1 VDGISLV
8 IFDCDGVLIDSE
20 MISATV
26 LMQQLNAE
34 GIDVDLA
41 YLFEHCLGRSF
52 ATVAETVTQSS
63 GRDLPA
69 DFEVR
74 YREVLLQ
81 RFETELRP
89 MPGAADVLA
98 ALRVP
103 ACIATSSGTER
114 ATRSLAIAGFGNG
127 NGKRR
132 KLFTGSMVKRGKPA
146 PDLFLLAANSMRVL
160 PGECLVVEDSDMGV
174 QAARAAGML
183 VWRFTGGSHF
193 AAGYRMG
200 AQAAKADRELSSMAL
215 FFRGYEG
222 LGRP

>member
-1 VDGISLV
+1 MPVDGISLV

-20 MISATV
+20 LISATV
-26 LMQQLNAE
+26 LMQQLAAE

-52 ATVAETVTQSS
+52 GTVAETVTQSA
-63 GRDLPA
+63 GRDLSE
-69 DFEVR
+69 DFETR
-74 YREVLLQ
+74 YRKVLLR

-89 MPGAADVLA
+89 MPGAAGVLA

-114 ATRSLAIAGFGNG
+114 ARRSLAIAGFGI
-127 NGKRR
+127 GKRR
-132 KLFTGSMVKRGKPA
+132 KLFTGSMVERGKPA
-146 PDLFLLAANSMRVL
+146 PDLFLLAADSLRVP

-174 QAARAAGML
+174 QAARAAGMR

-193 AAGYRMG
+193 AAGYRSG
-200 AQAAKADRELSSMAL
+200 LQAARADRELSSMAL

-222 LGRP
+222 LGR

>member
-1 VDGISLV
+1 MEGISLV

-34 GIDVDLA
+34 GIAVDLP

-69 DFEVR
+69 DFEAR
-74 YREVLLQ
+74 YREVLLR
-81 RFETELRP
+81 RFEAELHP

-114 ATRSLAIAGFGNG
+114 AQRSLAIAGFGK
-127 NGKRR
+127 GKRR

-146 PDLFLLAANSMRVL
+146 PDLFLLAANSMRAL
-160 PGECLVVEDSDMGV
+160 PRECLVIEDSDMGV
-174 QAARAAGML
+174 QAARAAGMQ

-200 AQAAKADRELSSMAL
+200 AQAARADRELSSMAL

-222 LGRP
+222 LGR

>member
-20 MISATV
+20 LISATL
-26 LMQQLNAE
+26 LMQQLAAA

-52 ATVAETVTQSS
+52 ATVAETVTQFS
-63 GRDLPA
+63 GRELPP
-69 DFEVR
+69 DFETR
-74 YREVLLQ
+74 YRETLLQ
-81 RFETELRP
+81 RFEADLRP

-103 ACIATSSGTER
+103 ACIATSSSTER

-127 NGKRR
+127 DGRRR
-132 KLFTGSMVKRGKPA
+132 KVFTGSMVRRGKPA

-174 QAARAAGML
+174 QAARAAGMR

-193 AAGYRMG
+193 TAGYRS
-200 AQAAKADRELSSMAL
+200 APQSTRADRELSSMAL
-215 FFRGYEG
+215 FFRGFEG
-222 LGRP
+222 LARN

>member
-20 MISATV
+20 LISATV
-26 LMQQLNAE
+26 LMQQFAAAGVE
-34 GIDVDLA
+34 VDLA

-52 ATVAETVTQSS
+52 ATVAETVGQYS
-63 GRDLPA
+63 GRELPA
-69 DFEVR
+69 DFETR
-74 YREVLLQ
+74 YREALLR

-98 ALRVP
+98 ALKVP

-114 ATRSLAIAGFGNG
+114 AQRSLAIAGFGNG
-127 NGKRR
+127 NGRRR

-146 PDLFLLAANSMRVL
+146 PDLFLLAANTMQVM
-160 PGECLVVEDSDMGV
+160 PAECLVVEDSDMGV
-174 QAARAAGML
+174 QAARAAGMQ

-193 AAGYRMG
+193 AAGYRS
-200 AQAAKADRELSSMAL
+200 APQSARADRELSSMAL
-215 FFRGYEG
+215 FFRGFEG
-222 LGRP
+222 LARN